1 MRAGRDFMEKR
12 SIKVDIAVFAGVVI
26 IGAVLAGVFLL
37 GKKPGKT
44 VVVSI
49 DGKAIATYPLDED
62 RQELLIGKDRGTNR
76 LIITKGEAWIDEAD
90 CPDKLC
96 VHQGKISN
104 VNESIVC
111 LPHRITVRIEGSD
124 AGEAPDALAK

>member
-1 MRAGRDFMEKR
+1 MHAGWDFMEKR

-62 RQELLIGKDRGTNR
+62 RQELLIGKDGGTNR

-124 AGEAPDALAK
+124 AGEAPDALAR